1 MHFVPLNRHRN
12 CQTPWE
18 HWETLSVIDASSRRL
33 PGGGAQM
40 DRAWY
45 RGAALH
51 PSDLSNVSC
60 VLIIDWSLRVPDDY
74 GGASSLVQDFYFSLL
89 IFAL

>member
-1 MHFVPLNRHRN
+1 
-12 CQTPWE
+12 
-18 HWETLSVIDASSRRL
+18 
-33 PGGGAQM
+33 M
-40 DRAWY
+40 DRAWN

-74 GGASSLVQDFYFSLL
+74 RGLSPLVQDFYFSLS
-89 IFAL
+89 